1 MKVLISNKHL
11 LYENF
16 ILIKDR
22 FDHSVDLKANE
33 PKGYRYLICKKEK
46 RYTLKNN
53 NPHKMT
59 VPDELFFWPYKNLSI
74 YANKTFGLKII

>member
-16 ILIKDR
+16 ILIQNRCDP
-22 FDHSVDLKANE
+22 SVKLKANQ

-53 NPHKMT
+53 PHKMT
-59 VPDELFFWPYKNLSI
+59 VPDELFFWPYKNLVI
-74 YANKTFGLKII
+74 YANKNFGLKII